1 MYDLV
6 VIGGGPAGCAA
17 TITARRSGRS
27 VLLLEQGCFPRHKVC
42 GEFVSGEATS
52 LLQTL
57 FLPAD
62 HARVRQAPRI
72 AGARIYVFDCEIGTP
87 IDPPAI
93 SMRRLELDS
102 ALWRSAIQAGADVR
116 ENCAVRAVGARPV
129 DSRSEP
135 GTGFRVVT
143 DDQCFEAKALINA
156 SGRWSFLT
164 SRAARESA
172 KKKAS
177 IGLKAHFLE
186 PSQSTTSV
194 DLYFFDGG
202 YCGVQPVFSQQQ
214 RGSGTVI
221 NVCAMVRPEMARNLS
236 QVFLCHPRLAQRS
249 QSWETVIDEVRTA
262 PLLFQA
268 PEPVR
273 GNLLQV
279 GDAATFVDPFIGDGI
294 SLALRSGELAVGC
307 LEGFFSAKTSLDEA
321 AENYS
326 TLYHE
331 RLTPIFRASS
341 RLRRMLDLPSLV
353 RLPALFLLA
362 RMPQITAR
370 LVKMTR

>member
-1 MYDLV
+1 MYDLG

-17 TITARRSGRS
+17 AITARRSGRS

-52 LLQTL
+52 LLTML

-62 HARVRQAPRI
+62 HARVRRAPRI
-72 AGARIYVFDCEIGTP
+72 AGARIYVFDSEIGTP
-87 IDPPAI
+87 INPPAI
-93 SMRRLELDS
+93 SMRRFELDS
-102 ALWRSAIQAGADVR
+102 ALWRSAVQAGADVR
-116 ENCAVRAVGARPV
+116 ENCAVRGVDARPV

-135 GTGFRVVT
+135 GTGFRVIT
-143 DDQCFEAKALINA
+143 DDQCFEAKVLINA

-172 KKKAS
+172 KKKPC

-186 PSQSTTSV
+186 PSQSTSV

-202 YCGVQPVFSQQQ
+202 YCGVQPVLSQQQ

-221 NVCAMVRPEMARNLS
+221 NVCAMVGPEMARNLS

-249 QSWETVIDEVRTA
+249 QSWEAVIDEVRTA

-294 SLALRSGELAVGC
+294 SIALRSGELAVRC
-307 LEGFFSAKTSLDEA
+307 LEGFFSGNSSLEEA

-341 RLRRMLDLPSLV
+341 RLRRMLDWPSFV

-362 RMPQITAR
+362 RMPQITGR
-370 LVKMTR
+370 LVQMTR